1 MAPSTYVPNFTRLKL
16 GTLTGSVVNT
26 EEVVDAMIATGNDD
40 LYVPGVSDAT
50 GGIVEL
56 KVVAPGSGYT
66 DNSFNGVELRDT
78 GTATGLFATID
89 IQWLGGT
96 IAFVVVQNPGQAYK
110 RGDQL
115 TVDSA
120 DVGGTG
126 SGLLFE
132 VILVQPSPD

>member
-1 MAPSTYVPNFTRLKL
+1 MAPSTYVTNFTRLKL

-26 EEVVDAMIATGNDD
+26 DEVVNAMVATGNDG

-56 KVVAPGSGYT
+56 KVLTPGSGYAN
-66 DNSFNGVELRDT
+66 NSFNGVELRDT

-89 IQWLGGT
+89 IQWIAGSL
-96 IAFVVVQNPGQAYK
+96 AFVVVQNPGQAYK
-110 RGDQL
+110 KGDQL
-115 TVDSA
+115 TVDPV

-126 SGLLFE
+126 SGLVFE
-132 VILVQPSPD
+132 VVLVQPSAS

>member
-1 MAPSTYVPNFTRLKL
+1 MSSTYVPNFTRLQL
-16 GTLTGSVVNT
+16 GTLVGSVVET
-26 EEVVDAMIATGNDD
+26 DEVVDAMVATGNDGA
-40 LYVPGVSDAT
+40 YVPGISDAA

-56 KVVAPGSGYT
+56 RTVNEGSGYA
-66 DNSFNGVELRDT
+66 DGSYNGVELRDT

-89 IQWLGGT
+89 IQWLGGS

-110 RGDQL
+110 KGDQL
-115 TVDSA
+115 TVDAA

-132 VILVQPSPD
+132 VVLIQPG